1 MEQTRATSWQGKIL
15 RVSTVV
21 MKLLADFLEVSSSLD
36 NFKTHISLKIKAR
49 MEVKLK
55 IKHLASS

>member
-1 MEQTRATSWQGKIL
+1 M
-15 RVSTVV
+15 STVV